1 LSLKFKCAP
10 SVKPCG
16 CFLFHK
22 EKCKQGLLGT
32 EGIAERFANKLF
44 EETEI
49 MASKLRTSEAM
60 IGAQS
65 QMSRL
70 RVLKGFTTE
79 CINCRLHLTYI
90 AQAPEQVLTAL
101 RRNMQWLHVR

>member
-1 LSLKFKCAP
+1 
-10 SVKPCG
+10 V
-16 CFLFHK
+16 
-22 EKCKQGLLGT
+22 T
-32 EGIAERFANKLF
+32 EGRVERFADELF

-70 RVLKGFTTE
+70 
-79 CINCRLHLTYI
+79 
-90 AQAPEQVLTAL
+90 
-101 RRNMQWLHVR
+101 